1 MSGTVPDLDGCEQS
15 ERADRY
21 RQKAAHFKD
30 MASTETHPRV
40 RAQLL
45 GLAKEYDELADT
57 DPRKPSINLFAARAG
72 NNLPGIAVSWGD
84 MRAKPPPGPPG
95 QERDVRVRR
104 R

>member
-1 MSGTVPDLDGCEQS
+1 MSGTVPDLKGRDPS
-15 ERADRY
+15 ERAVRY

-30 MASTETHPRV
+30 MASTETRPRV

-57 DPRKPSINLFAARAG
+57 GPRKPSVNVLASRAG
-72 NNLPGIAVSWGD
+72 NDVPGIAVSWGD

>member
-1 MSGTVPDLDGCEQS
+1 LPGTFPDLDGCEQS

-45 GLAKEYDELADT
+45 GLAKEYDALADT
-57 DPRKPSINLFAARAG
+57 GPRKPSVNVLASRAG
-72 NNLPGIAVSWGD
+72 NDVPGIAVSWGD

-95 QERDVRVRR
+95 QEGDVRVSRR
-104 R
+104 

>member
-45 GLAKEYDELADT
+45 GLAKEYDELADHWSAKT
-57 DPRKPSINLFAARAG
+57 EHQRARSA
-72 NNLPGIAVSWGD
+72 SRERRTGD
-84 MRAKPPPGPPG
+84 R
-95 QERDVRVRR
+95 
-104 R
+104 

>member
-1 MSGTVPDLDGCEQS
+1 MSGTVPDLAGRDQS
-15 ERADRY
+15 ERAVRC
-21 RQKAAHFKD
+21 RQKAAHFKE

-57 DPRKPSINLFAARAG
+57 GPRKPRVNLLAPPSG
-72 NNLPGIAVSWGD
+72 NNLQGIAVLWGD
-84 MRAKPPPGPPG
+84 MRAKPPPGPSG
-95 QERDVRVRR
+95 QEGNVRVRR